1 MIIGLGTDLVEIA
14 RIDRVYQRH
23 GERFARRILT
33 PTEYLQFTDR
43 QYCVAYLAKRF
54 AAKEAIVKAFGTGF
68 RGLMQWQNI
77 EVLADRLGKPVANL
91 LNGAAEQLEQQST
104 ISITISDERQYALAF
119 ALYHR
124 V

>member
-14 RIDRVYQRH
+14 RIDRAYQRH

-33 PTEYLQFTDR
+33 PAEYQEFANR
-43 QYCVAYLAKRF
+43 QCCVAYLAKRF
-54 AAKEAIVKAFGTGF
+54 AAKEAIVKALGTGF

-77 EVLADRLGKPVANL
+77 EVLSDQLGKPVAHL
-91 LNGAAEQLEQQST
+91 LSGAAEQLEQQST
-104 ISITISDERQYALAF
+104 ISITMSDERQYALAF

>member
-1 MIIGLGTDLVEIA
+1 VIIGLGTDLVEIA
-14 RIDRVYQRH
+14 RIDGVYQRH

-54 AAKEAIVKAFGTGF
+54 AAKEAIVKALGTGF

-77 EVLADRLGKPVANL
+77 EVLADRLGKPVAYL

>member
-1 MIIGLGTDLVEIA
+1 VIIGLGTDLVEIA

-54 AAKEAIVKAFGTGF
+54 AAKEAIVKALGTGF

-77 EVLADRLGKPVANL
+77 EVLADRLGKPVAYL

>member
-54 AAKEAIVKAFGTGF
+54 AAKEAIVKALGTGF

-77 EVLADRLGKPVANL
+77 EVLADRLGKPVAYL

>member
-33 PTEYLQFTDR
+33 PTEYLQFSER

-54 AAKEAIVKAFGTGF
+54 AAKEAIVKALGTGF

-77 EVLADRLGKPVANL
+77 EVLADPLGKPVAYL
-91 LNGAAEQLEQQST
+91 LNGAAEQLEQHST
-104 ISITISDERQYALAF
+104 ISITMSDERQYALAF

-124 V
+124 I

>member
-14 RIDRVYQRH
+14 RIDRVHQRH

-33 PTEYLQFTDR
+33 PTEYLQFSDR

-54 AAKEAIVKAFGTGF
+54 AAKEAIVKALGTGF

-77 EVLADRLGKPVANL
+77 EVLADRLGKPVAHL

>member
-33 PTEYLQFTDR
+33 PAEYLEFANR
-43 QYCVAYLAKRF
+43 QCCVAYLAKRF
-54 AAKEAIVKAFGTGF
+54 AAKEAIVKALGTGF

-77 EVLADRLGKPVANL
+77 EVLSDQLGKPVAHL
-91 LNGAAEQLEQQST
+91 LRGAAEQLEQQST
-104 ISITISDERQYALAF
+104 ISITMSDERQYALAF